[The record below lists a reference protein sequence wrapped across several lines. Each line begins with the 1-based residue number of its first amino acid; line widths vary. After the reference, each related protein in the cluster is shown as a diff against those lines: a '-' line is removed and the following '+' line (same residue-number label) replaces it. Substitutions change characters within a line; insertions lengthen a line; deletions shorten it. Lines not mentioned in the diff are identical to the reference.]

1 MTRNSIHQPASLC
14 TFPGSAWCVEPPGV
28 AEKRRP
34 LLLAPEYL
42 GAQSHFTL
50 PAPCRVG
57 PASHPDLPVGNQGAL
72 GETVHPG
79 SHNEGAEVGV
89 QTEAPWVL
97 QPVPEPCED
106 TKRLTESG
114 GRKRIPPA
122 PAPGPSTWQPV
133 PTCDNSVNTDT
144 GATAGP
150 YPNPDVEETVS
161 PKILTL

>member
-14 TFPGSAWCVEPPGV
+14 TFPGSAWCAEPPGV

-89 QTEAPWVL
+89 QTRPPGSCSPCQSLVKTPRDSQKAAGGKEFLQL
-97 QPVPEPCED
+97 QP
-106 TKRLTESG
+106 
-114 GRKRIPPA
+114 
-122 PAPGPSTWQPV
+122 PV
-133 PTCDNSVNTDT
+133 PVLGSLSLRVT
-144 GATAGP
+144 TA
-150 YPNPDVEETVS
+150 
-161 PKILTL
+161 